1 MHSNSFTWNWNDR
14 KHREIQYRQKVLSF
28 LKGDTIMLK
37 NWVKTEYL
45 EAPGYDHLD
54 CVFTTKVNEFTNWL
68 LTASASNRQWTHS
81 ASIRVSKYGLKRA
94 ILSSFSVLYKASDKR
109 YQKLK
114 VTSATWREEES
125 TVQENSKVKKVL
137 LASSLF
143 LEGLEP
149 QEMVVFT
156 EALRILKYCKSFWLK
171 YLTTEFCWW
180 DSNNW
185 VSNLQ
190 INAMSRKLLLTYHP
204 VQCW

>member
-1 MHSNSFTWNWNDR
+1 MTENTEKYSTGRKYYLFWKETQSCSRIEWKPNTW
-14 KHREIQYRQKVLSF
+14 KP
-28 LKGDTIMLK
+28 G
-37 NWVKTEYL
+37 
-45 EAPGYDHLD
+45 PGYDPLD

-143 LEGLEP
+143 FRRAGL
-149 QEMVVFT
+149 Q
-156 EALRILKYCKSFWLK
+156 RNHKRWL
-171 YLTTEFCWW
+171 F
-180 DSNNW
+180 S
-185 VSNLQ
+185 Q
-190 INAMSRKLLLTYHP
+190 RH
-204 VQCW
+204 

>member
-1 MHSNSFTWNWNDR
+1 MNTDFNQGAFQLFHVKLKWQKTQRNTVQAESIIFFWKETQSCSRIEWKPNTW
-14 KHREIQYRQKVLSF
+14 KP
-28 LKGDTIMLK
+28 G
-37 NWVKTEYL
+37 
-45 EAPGYDHLD
+45 PGYDPLD

-143 LEGLEP
+143 FRRAGL
-149 QEMVVFT
+149 Q
-156 EALRILKYCKSFWLK
+156 RNHKRWL
-171 YLTTEFCWW
+171 F
-180 DSNNW
+180 S
-185 VSNLQ
+185 Q
-190 INAMSRKLLLTYHP
+190 RH
-204 VQCW
+204 